1 MSLPPPLKATQQ
13 VRSGH
18 QGPVAATRPPD
29 LPPPVLD
36 WPGAY
41 SLTKPDGGGS
51 SALLTQRVGVQD
63 SAQTF
68 AFRGGEP
75 PLPSPLCRTSI
86 KPLSGPCQALSP
98 LPCCP
103 FLPSANIPAPSTLDA
118 GNPNGTGSA
127 PDLGKPQPR
136 TPQLPSPSAAQTQS
150 QTPGSSGLDRV
161 PEGGR
166 ASDGQSVDRVM
177 TERTGRRPRGD
188 RQSGKGLRPSEAEG
202 HRPEGRGQ
210 AAQALV

>member
-1 MSLPPPLKATQQ
+1 MECTLPRSLRCPHFSMSLPPPLKATRQ
-13 VRSGH
+13 VCSGH
-18 QGPVAATRPPD
+18 EGPVAATRPPD

-51 SALLTQRVGVQD
+51 STLLTQRVGVQD

-98 LPCCP
+98 PPCSP
-103 FLPSANIPAPSTLDA
+103 LLPSANTPAPSTLDA
-118 GNPNGTGSA
+118 RNPNGTGSA
-127 PDLGKPQPR
+127 TDLGSPNPGHLSCPPLLRLRHKVRPQGPPAW
-136 TPQLPSPSAAQTQS
+136 TES
-150 QTPGSSGLDRV
+150 QR
-161 PEGGR
+161 
-166 ASDGQSVDRVM
+166 
-177 TERTGRRPRGD
+177 
-188 RQSGKGLRPSEAEG
+188 EAECQMA
-202 HRPEGRGQ
+202 R
-210 AAQALV
+210 V